1 MANGIINTVS
11 RATEVGSGLGDG
23 GAVDGREKVL
33 TAALIN
39 VICPLTNYNY

>member
-1 MANGIINTVS
+1 MANGVINAVS
-11 RATEVGSGLGDG
+11 RATEFGSGLERRRR
-23 GAVDGREKVL
+23 GRWEGKVL